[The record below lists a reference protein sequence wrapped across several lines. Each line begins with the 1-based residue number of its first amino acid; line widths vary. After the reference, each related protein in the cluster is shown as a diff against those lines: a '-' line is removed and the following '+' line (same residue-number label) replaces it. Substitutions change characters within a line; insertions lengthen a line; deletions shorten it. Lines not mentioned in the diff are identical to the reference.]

1 MFHTT
6 IFQGSFSVH
15 PPASFVVQNGPPFL
29 LPWHFLTFW
38 LLPTPFLK
46 PPSPHKHPTKSWP
59 LTQEMV
65 KCVVWGPVVWGPRIG
80 VPLGNNPFHFGASQE
95 SKPPQFTI
103 SWLTLLNLPP
113 KKRWQ
118 FKPPLLRS
126 EMALAPQVAGIPR
139 SLVTNF
145 HHKSDFHRSQP
156 QLLAVGPDESKA
168 AKFPGKQTRK
178 PSCESCGFVGLFP
191 KNQGNWSAMNLGKNS
206 TKKLHNKRTNVLDK
220 LRLKPQKGK
229 VQDRLVV
236 GFTLDKLQSG
246 RKKKSRH
253 RQCSDV
259 LGTKT
264 QVVDSYVT
272 LYTKKQVDSDK
283 PLPVWTNRAPQKFRR
298 SNHTFCVKAGESL
311 VFSFLVICW
320 AAKKG
325 PQFTKR
331 LFQKPFFSGSCN
343 QPQISWIEVC
353 THQSVVWIFHW
364 WNHRFVKS
372 CGLFMATHLWTGPT
386 QVLLFCK
393 RFLPCFS

>member
-1 MFHTT
+1 
-6 IFQGSFSVH
+6 
-15 PPASFVVQNGPPFL
+15 
-29 LPWHFLTFW
+29 
-38 LLPTPFLK
+38 
-46 PPSPHKHPTKSWP
+46 
-59 LTQEMV
+59 
-65 KCVVWGPVVWGPRIG
+65 
-80 VPLGNNPFHFGASQE
+80 
-95 SKPPQFTI
+95 
-103 SWLTLLNLPP
+103 
-113 KKRWQ
+113 
-118 FKPPLLRS
+118 
-126 EMALAPQVAGIPR
+126 MALAPPQEVAGIPR

-246 RKKKSRH
+246 RKKSHGIDNVRMFWGRKPRSLIPR
-253 RQCSDV
+253 SPS
-259 LGTKT
+259 T
-264 QVVDSYVT
+264 Q
-272 LYTKKQVDSDK
+272 KKRVDSDK

-320 AAKKG
+320 AAKKRAPVYKEIISEAIFFRILQSTTDFMNWSVYTPVG
-325 PQFTKR
+325 GLNFSLVKPPFRQVLWIVYGNPSLNGANPSSSFLQAILA
-331 LFQKPFFSGSCN
+331 LFQLVGLDTEFLEPEILSKRGFLKKNNWKLSKTSRLSKICK
-343 QPQISWIEVC
+343 IRWVC
-353 THQSVVWIFHW
+353 Y
-364 WNHRFVKS
+364 
-372 CGLFMATHLWTGPT
+372 
-386 QVLLFCK
+386 
-393 RFLPCFS
+393 